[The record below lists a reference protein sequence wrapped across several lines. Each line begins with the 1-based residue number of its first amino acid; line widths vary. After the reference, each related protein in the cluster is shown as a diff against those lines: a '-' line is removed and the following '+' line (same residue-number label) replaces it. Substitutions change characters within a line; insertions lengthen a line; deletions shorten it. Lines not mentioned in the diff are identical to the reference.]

1 MLVGGPGR
9 DRVSLDDDGRR
20 DVVRVRGGGVDR
32 VDCPRRPS
40 LPARNVLFV
49 DASDRLRPELQEALV
64 LYTERPRY
72 PYP

>member
-1 MLVGGPGR
+1 MMVGGPGR
-9 DRVSLDDDGRR
+9 DVVTLGDDGRR

-32 VDCPRRPS
+32 VVCGVH
-40 LPARNVLFV
+40 PADEVLFG
-49 DASDRLRPELQEALV
+49 DRSDRLSPSCKKAMV